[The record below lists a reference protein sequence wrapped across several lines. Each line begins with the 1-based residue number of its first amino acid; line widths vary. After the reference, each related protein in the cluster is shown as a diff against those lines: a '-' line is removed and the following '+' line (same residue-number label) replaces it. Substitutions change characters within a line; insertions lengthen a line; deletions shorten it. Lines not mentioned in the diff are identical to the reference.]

1 MVLRDGG
8 PARVRPIVPAD
19 ADALQAFHVAQSPR
33 STYQRFFADLP
44 RLTARDLERFTS
56 VDHSDRVALVVEVA
70 ATLVAVGRYER
81 LGAAAR
87 VAEVALNV
95 ADDHQGRGVGSLLL
109 AHLAAAAAD
118 RGVTSL
124 RAVVLADNAPMRALL
139 AAAGWAVTVPADDG
153 LVVMEVD
160 LAAGRARG
168 G

>member
-8 PARVRPIVPAD
+8 AARVRPIVPAD

-56 VDHSDRVALVVEVA
+56 VDHRDRVALVVEVA
-70 ATLVAVGRYER
+70 GALVAVGRYER
-81 LGAAAR
+81 LDAGAG

-109 AHLAAAAAD
+109 EHLAAAAAEQ
-118 RGVTSL
+118 GVTDL
-124 RAVVLADNAPMRALL
+124 RAVVLADNAGMLALL
-139 AAAGWAVTVPADDG
+139 AAAGWATTAPADDG
-153 LVVMEVD
+153 MVVLEAD
-160 LAAGRARG
+160 LAARRARG